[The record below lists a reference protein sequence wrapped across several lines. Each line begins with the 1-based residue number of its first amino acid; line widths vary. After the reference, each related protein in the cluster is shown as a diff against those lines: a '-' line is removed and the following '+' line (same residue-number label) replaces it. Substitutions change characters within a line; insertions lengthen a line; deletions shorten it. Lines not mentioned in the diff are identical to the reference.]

1 MAFGRM
7 LLLLFSWAIEIVLA
21 DDCWKLGLC
30 NTFLFLLLIQVQ
42 KGKKHIDGLLL
53 DLFVFGSA
61 AVFTCIPEHFYI

>member
-7 LLLLFSWAIEIVLA
+7 LLLLFSWVIEIVLA

-30 NTFLFLLLIQVQ
+30 NTVLFLLLIQVQ

-53 DLFVFGSA
+53 DLFVFWSA